1 MSTGGV
7 RRRKLALEN
16 LESRAMLSANAFGL
30 SPAMDYSVGKDPV
43 SIVNA
48 DLNRDG
54 YLDLAVAN
62 MTDNTVSVL
71 LGNNDGTFGA
81 RTNYAVGTKPMS
93 VVLGDA
99 NNDGRTDILTANS
112 GSSTISILL
121 ANSSGGF
128 NSAISVT
135 AADALESLAVGDVNN
150 DLINDIVYTNT
161 INNTTSASGKT
172 FSLLL
177 GQSKTSA
184 SFAAPVQFTVGAGPV
199 SIILED
205 FNKDT
210 FLDVATANRDDNTAS
225 VLLGNGS
232 GQFTPQIK
240 YAVGSGPQTIVTGI
254 LTGNPADTTL
264 YTDLVIAS
272 RNSSTVTV
280 LLNNGSGAFAPP
292 VVATPTTPPGQFPA
306 GMWSAAVAIGDING
320 DDLADLVTADE
331 GANTISVL
339 CGRGDGT
346 FGPNVPYSVG
356 KYPDDVTLG
365 DFNSDGHLDIATAN
379 HLGVTSS
386 STQNSISVLLG
397 DRRFAPSTEYNVYN
411 KTTDAIG
418 AMPNQAALG
427 DVNND
432 GYADIVSVN
441 QQSSNLSVLLNDKTG
456 AFGKPLAPLPGTN
469 PGPRS
474 VALGDINNDGN
485 LDAVACCVGA
495 AQAGTVSILKG
506 NGNGVFD
513 PHVPMAGFGPL
524 PVYVTLADL
533 DNDGNLDLITVNQNG
548 DAVNPTVG
556 SLSVAFGN
564 GDLTFTAP
572 IRLYVG
578 PTPRAV
584 AVGDVNNDGLADL
597 VATSQGSRNVAL
609 LINNGARTF
618 QAASFISTTFSPFFA
633 AIGDVNNDGK
643 ADIVTSSYSTNS
655 ITTLPGNNNGTF
667 GTPIVSLTRH
677 MPYGLELKDFNGSGN
692 LDVAVALPNQNSY
705 SVLDGDG
712 AGKFASEHNYA
723 NGSYTV
729 AIASADLDGNG
740 QLDIV
745 TTNKNI
751 HSVSASLGNGYLD
764 TVSQSTYEH
773 LKISSNLVHW
783 YSINTG
789 ADGVLSIEV
798 IYQGVAADVLITL
811 YNETGAGT
819 ALATS
824 TGTPLPGGY
833 YSQRIDYPSAKGKT
847 YTFKLTGS
855 NADATLHVTSSSGAA
870 IYGTSGNDVF
880 TLTPG
885 APNNTVTVTTNAITT
900 TYTFVAATIK
910 SYFFDGLGGTDQ
922 VNYTGT
928 AADDTAVVYPT
939 TGAMT
944 QTDLGLQWKNF
955 EEARLG
961 GGGGTDVV
969 SFYDSSGN
977 DTFGA
982 TDALARMYGTGF
994 DNQAAGF
1001 FYSHA
1006 YSQNGGT
1013 DTATLYGSAN
1023 DNTLVTTPKYAKITS
1038 TSYYVNA
1045 HTFRYAMA
1053 YAGAGGNDVAMMN
1066 DSAGNDTFVATPT
1079 YAKFYNSTFYTRATD
1094 FRYVKAYANSGGT
1107 DSAQLSD
1114 SAGNDTFT
1122 STPSY
1127 GKLTGAAFYIVAYSF
1142 DSVVAYANNG
1152 GTDTA
1157 KLVGSTGDDTYT
1169 SNTVYS
1175 TMVGSGYN
1183 VRAQYFD
1190 QVLGQAVA
1198 GGNDKAYLADA
1209 PGDYT
1214 LLASGNSAKISAN
1227 APGTW
1232 ITEAMDF
1239 AWVQATA
1246 SSGGGTHTKIVNP
1259 ISYVLQLLGP
1269 WV

>member
-1 MSTGGV
+1 MKIRRLFGRKSKRSASTRIAAGGV
-7 RRRKLALEN
+7 RRRKLSLEN
-16 LESRAMLSANAFGL
+16 LEARAMLSANAFGL
-30 SPAMDYSVGKDPV
+30 SPATDYSVGKDPV

-81 RTNYAVGTKPMS
+81 RTNYTVGTKPMS

-99 NNDGRTDILTANS
+99 NNDGLTDILTANS
-112 GSSTISILL
+112 GSNTISILL

-135 AADALESLAVGDVNN
+135 AADELESLAVGDVNN

-161 INNTTSASGKT
+161 SQRT

-177 GQSKTSA
+177 GQSTTSA
-184 SFAAPVQFTVGAGPV
+184 SFASPVMFTVGNSPV
-199 SIILED
+199 SIILAD

-232 GQFTPQIK
+232 GQFTPQIA
-240 YAVGSGPQTIVTGI
+240 YAVGAGPQSITSGI
-254 LTGNPADTTL
+254 LTGNPSDTTKYL
-264 YTDLVIAS
+264 DIVVAS
-272 RNSSTVTV
+272 RYSSTVTV
-280 LLNNGSGAFAPP
+280 LVNNGSGAFA
-292 VVATPTTPPGQFPA
+292 TTGQFTA
-306 GMWSAAVAIGDING
+306 GTWSAAVAIGDING
-320 DDLADLVTADE
+320 DNLADLVTADE
-331 GANTISVL
+331 GSNTISVL

-346 FGPNVPYSVG
+346 FGPPVPYSVG
-356 KYPDDVTLG
+356 RYPDDLTLG

-386 STQNSISVLLG
+386 TTQNSISVLLG
-397 DRRFAPSTEYNVYN
+397 DRRFAPSTEYTVYD

-418 AMPNQAALG
+418 TMPTQTALG

-441 QQSSNLSVLLNDKTG
+441 QQSNNLSVLINDKTG
-456 AFGKPLAPLPGTN
+456 AFNKPLSPLPGTN
-469 PGPRS
+469 PSPRS

-548 DAVNPTVG
+548 DAINPTVG

-609 LINNGARTF
+609 LLNNGARTF

-643 ADIVTSSYSTNS
+643 ADIVTSNYSTNS
-655 ITTLPGNNNGTF
+655 ITMLPGNNNGTF
-667 GTPIVSLTRH
+667 GTPIVSLTRY

-712 AGKFASEHNYA
+712 AGNFGAEHNYA

-729 AIASADLDGNG
+729 AITSADLDGNG
-740 QLDIV
+740 QLDLV

-751 HSVSASLGNGYLD
+751 HSVSVSLGNGYLD

-789 ADGVLSIEV
+789 TDGVLSIEV

-811 YNETGAGT
+811 YNETGSGT

-824 TGTPLPGGY
+824 TGTALPGGY
-833 YSQRIDYPSAKGKT
+833 YSQRIDYPSTKGKT

-885 APNNTVTVTTNAITT
+885 APDNTVTVTTNAIIT
-900 TYTFVAATIK
+900 TYTFDAATIK

-922 VNYTGT
+922 VNYTASV
-928 AADDTAVVYPT
+928 AAVDDTAVVYPT
-939 TGAMT
+939 TGTMT
-944 QTDLGLQWKNF
+944 QTDLGLEWKNF
-955 EEARLG
+955 EEARLD
-961 GGGGTDVV
+961 GGGGTNSV
-969 SFYDSSGN
+969 SFYDSAGD

-982 TDALARMYGTGF
+982 TDALSRMYGTGF

-1157 KLVGSTGDDTYT
+1157 KMVGSTGDDTFT

-1175 TMVGSGYN
+1175 IMSGSGYN

-1198 GGNDKAYLADA
+1198 GGTIRHIW
-1209 PGDYT
+1209 PMR
-1214 LLASGNSAKISAN
+1214 
-1227 APGTW
+1227 P
-1232 ITEAMDF
+1232 
-1239 AWVQATA
+1239 ATIRLRPPA
-1246 SSGGGTHTKIVNP
+1246 TRPK
-1259 ISYVLQLLGP
+1259 
-1269 WV
+1269 